1 MQCSS
6 QIITTYKP
14 TEHLDFYR
22 TDAFPVAQPTVLK
35 RWREM
40 DISAIKIFNK
50 LVRAENV
57 VKLQLTKE
65 LSFYGTYEMFVQP
78 YY

>member
-1 MQCSS
+1 
-6 QIITTYKP
+6 
-14 TEHLDFYR
+14 
-22 TDAFPVAQPTVLK
+22 
-35 RWREM
+35 M